1 MGLSAALALA
11 VSVWTA
17 APAGGVPAG
26 ALPPGLK
33 TDAAVD
39 ACVDPCPGAP
49 ENCCDG
55 VAMMALPPAER
66 AAIAAALMRS
76 ATDEE
81 SATRAAKTYT
91 RAMAEQIMRAI
102 RADKHDELEA
112 LAREALE
119 RPMPDLVDPKAL
131 EIWRGHMR
139 RWVVRAFFR
148 ASARVRIDRRSALAA
163 IQGHI
168 ERSELLFRGAAWQE
182 SADGLAQRAQGEL
195 HEALLLALDIRQAW
209 RVCPAI
215 LAVESPSYL
224 LEIDALVCR
233 GDPRD
238 RALLKE
244 TFARVG
250 VHRRREV
257 DLWRRHLRLRDPLQI
272 AAIATGALS
281 LGAAASAILLDQRY
295 LALCRHT
302 SADAHGCVFEAS
314 PQAEAARGAS
324 VAFAIA
330 APALLVT
337 SLALF
342 GQRWR
347 ERRARR
353 RGICGAPGFGA
364 GPRAAAVSFSCR
376 F

>member
-1 MGLSAALALA
+1 MGLKAALALVVG
-11 VSVWTA
+11 VSVTPPESA
-17 APAGGVPAG
+17 VPAG
-26 ALPPGLK
+26 AVPPGG
-33 TDAAVD
+33 TRSAAVD
-39 ACVDPCPGAP
+39 ACPDPCPDAP
-49 ENCCDG
+49 ERCCDG
-55 VAMMALPPAER
+55 VATMSLPAAER
-66 AAIAAALMRS
+66 AAIAAQLLRT

-81 SATRAAKTYT
+81 AAARAAKSYM
-91 RAMAEQIMRAI
+91 RAMAEQITAAI
-102 RADKHDELEA
+102 RAQEFDELEA

-119 RPMPDLVDPKAL
+119 RPMPALVDPKPVAL
-131 EIWRGHMR
+131 WRGYIR
-139 RWVVRAFFR
+139 GWVTSGFVR
-148 ASARVRIDRRSALAA
+148 ASARVRVDRRSASAA
-163 IQGHI
+163 IDGHL
-168 ERSELLFRGAAWQE
+168 ERSALLLRGAAWQE
-182 SADGLAQRAQGEL
+182 GSNGLAQRAQDEL
-195 HEALLLALDIRQAW
+195 HEALLLALDLRQAW

-215 LAVESPSYL
+215 LAVDAPSYL
-224 LEIDALVCR
+224 LEIDAMVCR
-233 GDPRD
+233 ADPGD
-238 RALLKE
+238 RARLKE

-250 VHRRREV
+250 AHRRREV
-257 DLWRRHLRLRDPLQI
+257 DLWRRHLRLRDPVQI
-272 AAIATGALS
+272 AAITTGALS

-324 VAFAIA
+324 VTFAIA

-364 GPRAAAVSFSCR
+364 GPRAAAVSLSCR